1 MVVRVR
7 SAVLGLKTAG
17 LKTVVD
23 YNSDLMCHLTN
34 TRGLQEKKKVVE
46 KNAFLYIYMCVCID
60 IYINKMHPFLN
71 QKFKCP
77 LGKRSYGRGKA
88 EFCLLE

>member
-1 MVVRVR
+1 
-7 SAVLGLKTAG
+7 
-17 LKTVVD
+17 
-23 YNSDLMCHLTN
+23 
-34 TRGLQEKKKVVE
+34 
-46 KNAFLYIYMCVCID
+46 MCVCID